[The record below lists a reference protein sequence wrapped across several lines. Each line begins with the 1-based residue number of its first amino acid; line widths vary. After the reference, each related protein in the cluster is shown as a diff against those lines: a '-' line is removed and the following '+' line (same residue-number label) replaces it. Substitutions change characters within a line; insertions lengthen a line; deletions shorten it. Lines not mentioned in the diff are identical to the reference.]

1 MDWAPTE
8 VELPSFPAG
17 TYLAWASWWH
27 KLDLYFRELAR
38 EGTSTGVQVLDRS
51 TVWDEFLEVVSRE
64 ASKAVLTR
72 RPTIG
77 PVLRASRRELQEAA
91 QLGRARVDWVAHL
104 GRDAFLA
111 GAPRP
116 DQQVIRITH
125 KLLGAIEEAAG
136 IAAGASTG

>member
-27 KLDLYFRELAR
+27 RLDLYFRDLSR
-38 EGTSTGVQVLDRS
+38 EEASTGVQVLDRS
-51 TVWDEFLEVVSRE
+51 TVWDEFLKVLSRE
-64 ASKAVLTR
+64 ASKAILTR
-72 RPTIG
+72 RPTIE

-91 QLGRARVDWVAHL
+91 QLGHARIDWLAHL
-104 GRDAFLA
+104 GQEAFLA

-116 DQQVIRITH
+116 DQQVMRITH

-136 IAAGASTG
+136 IAARASSG